1 MNFIFLTCAAF
12 IVSIVVAN
20 IARMFRNLQAN
31 KKISKHNFLIKEK
44 PNSYKNINSSSL
56 QIFN

>member
-1 MNFIFLTCAAF
+1 MSFIFLTCTTL

-20 IARMFRNLQAN
+20 IVYMFRNQPDN
-31 KKISKHNFLIKEK
+31 KKISKHNYLIKEK
-44 PNSYKNINSSSL
+44 PNYYKNINSSSL